1 MKNGKEALV
10 EGIKTR
16 VRVYLTDEDVMD
28 RWTIIIGG
36 DVFTMS
42 DNATAPNGVNQ
53 YMGTVREV
61 DFSRIGIRAN
71 IAKVPYQV
79 LLGIKDRL

>member
-10 EGIKTR
+10 DVIRKR
-16 VRVYLTDEDVMD
+16 ARVYLTDEDVMD
-28 RWTIIIGG
+28 RWTIVIGG
-36 DVFTMS
+36 EVFTMS

-61 DFSRIGIRAN
+61 DFSRIGIRVN
-71 IAKVPYQV
+71 IAKLPYQM
-79 LLGIKDRL
+79 LLGIKSRL